1 MTIKEYNLH
10 YTELLT
16 IKIYKTM
23 RKLITISALLLAF
36 TLSVSAQYQIK
47 IVEEDSLHR
56 VKVTQ
61 FGDDYD
67 KIILFEKMAI
77 KDARV
82 VRDSLDLI
90 YTSIDDKLDEDLQMY
105 IQDIEMIQD
114 QLKQAKADKSKVERK
129 IKRRD
134 DRKAN
139 K

>member
-1 MTIKEYNLH
+1 MK
-10 YTELLT
+10 
-16 IKIYKTM
+16 
-23 RKLITISALLLAF
+23 KLITISALLLAF

-67 KIILFEKMAI
+67 KIILFEKMEI
-77 KDARV
+77 KAARA

-90 YTSIDDKLDEDLQMY
+90 YTSIDDQLDEDLQMY
-105 IQDIEMIQD
+105 IQEIEMIQD

-134 DRKAN
+134 DRKAS

>member
-1 MTIKEYNLH
+1 
-10 YTELLT
+10 
-16 IKIYKTM
+16 M
-23 RKLITISALLLAF
+23 RKLTIISALLLAF

-77 KDARV
+77 KDARA

-90 YTSIDDKLDEDLQMY
+90 YTSIDDKLEEDLQMY
-105 IQDIEMIQD
+105 IKEIEMIQE
-114 QLKQAKADKSKVERK
+114 QLKQAKADKNKVDRK

-134 DRKAN
+134 DRKESN
-139 K
+139 

>member
-1 MTIKEYNLH
+1 
-10 YTELLT
+10 
-16 IKIYKTM
+16 M
-23 RKLITISALLLAF
+23 RKLTIISALLLAF

-67 KIILFEKMAI
+67 KIMLFEKMAI
-77 KDARV
+77 KDARA

-90 YTSIDDKLDEDLQMY
+90 YTSIDDKLEEDLQMY
-105 IQDIEMIQD
+105 IKEIEMIQE
-114 QLKQAKADKSKVERK
+114 QLKQAKADKNKVERK

-134 DRKAN
+134 DRKESN
-139 K
+139 